1 MIQIGMHA
9 GSAGGADRYF
19 DGLCRAFDAMGMP
32 YKGFVFEG
40 RAAECDLPREVQVLG
55 SADLPIRKRLAL
67 LRSAVTAR
75 INAET
80 GTGGVAVDRSLQR
93 PNLKPEEGDRRS
105 DGEVAGG
112 EWRVASGG
120 RAETG
125 GRRSEIGKGEGESV
139 LPYDGVSVGTGG
151 GWRSE
156 VGGRREVVASHFALY
171 SWPVIHPLARRRR
184 DVAAVSHFHGPW
196 ADESAMEG
204 ASKFAVAGKRM
215 LERWVYR
222 SADRV
227 IAASEAFRRVAIETY
242 GVRADKVVA
251 VPLAMD
257 ARPFAAAAELPR
269 KLAREKLGWPADR
282 RIVFCLRRLTRRMG
296 LDRLVDA
303 WKLVVSAHPNALLVI
318 GGTGP
323 LRNELEEQVHKNG
336 LGSHVLFA
344 GFVAEED
351 LPTAYR
357 AADFSVVPSVA
368 MEGFGLVILE
378 SLAAGTPAL
387 VTPVGGM
394 PEIMRPLEAGLV
406 LPGAGVAEV
415 ERGLTDLL
423 AGRLP
428 VPEERACVEYVRRNY
443 NWELAARRVMDV
455 YAAAEQAR

>member
-19 DGLCRAFDAMGMP
+19 DGLCRAFDAMGVS

-40 RAAECDLPREVQVLG
+40 RADECDLPSGLQVLG
-55 SADLPIRKRLAL
+55 QAKAPLGKRLAL

-75 INAET
+75 LNPET

-93 PNLKPEEGDRRS
+93 PNLRAEGP
-105 DGEVAGG
+105 GGVAGG
-112 EWRVASGG
+112 VIPTAP
-120 RAETG
+120 AMALTPQ
-125 GRRSEIGKGEGESV
+125 GK
-139 LPYDGVSVGTGG
+139 
-151 GWRSE
+151 
-156 VGGRREVVASHFALY
+156 EVVASHFALY

-204 ASKFAVAGKRM
+204 ASKFTVAGKRM

-227 IAASEAFRRVAIETY
+227 IAASEAFRRIAIETY

-269 KLAREKLGWPADR
+269 KLARERLGWPADR

-296 LDRLVDA
+296 LDRLVEA
-303 WKLVVSAHPNALLVI
+303 WRAVVAAHPDALLVI

-323 LRNELEEQVHKNG
+323 LREELEGQVRRGG
-336 LGSHVLFA
+336 LGAQVMFA
-344 GFVAEED
+344 GFVPEKD
-351 LPTAYR
+351 LPMAYR

-428 VPEERACVEYVRRNY
+428 VPEEKACVEYVRRNY
-443 NWELAARRVMDV
+443 NWELAARRVMEV
-455 YAAAEQAR
+455 YAAAAQPRRAEG

>member
-19 DGLCRAFDAMGMP
+19 DGLCRAFDAMEVS

-40 RAAECDLPREVQVLG
+40 RAGECDLPRGVQVLG
-55 SADLPIRKRLAL
+55 SAEAAVGKRLAL
-67 LRSAVTAR
+67 LRSAVTAQLR
-75 INAET
+75 A
-80 GTGGVAVDRSLQR
+80 G
-93 PNLKPEEGDRRS
+93 EGDLRAEGLRAE
-105 DGEVAGG
+105 GEVTSDL
-112 EWRVASGG
+112 WRVTSDPPSPSAGLRRDKGGSASAFAAANDSLL
-120 RAETG
+120 RAATAAQ
-125 GRRSEIGKGEGESV
+125 
-139 LPYDGVSVGTGG
+139 DGVT
-151 GWRSE
+151 R
-156 VGGRREVVASHFALY
+156 VVASHFALY
-171 SWPVIHPLARRRR
+171 SWPVIHPLARRPP

-204 ASKFAVAGKRM
+204 ASKLAVASKRM
-215 LERWVYR
+215 LEKWVYR

-227 IAASEAFRRVAIETY
+227 IAASEAFRRIAIETY

-257 ARPFAAAAELPR
+257 AQPFAAAAEMPR

-296 LDRLVDA
+296 LDRLVEA
-303 WKLVVSAHPNALLVI
+303 WRAVVAAHPEALLVI

-344 GFVAEED
+344 GFVAEKD
-351 LPTAYR
+351 LPMAYR

-378 SLAAGTPAL
+378 SLAVGTPVL

-394 PEIMRPLEAGLV
+394 PEIVKPLEPRLV
-406 LPGAGVAEV
+406 LQDASVGEL
-415 ERGLTDLL
+415 ERGLNDLL
-423 AGRLP
+423 AARLP
-428 VPEERACVEYVRRNY
+428 VPEEKVCVEYVRKNY
-443 NWELAARRVMDV
+443 NWELAARRVMEV
-455 YAAAEQAR
+455 YAAAAQPQ

>member
-9 GSAGGADRYF
+9 GRAGGADRYF
-19 DGLCRAFDAMGMP
+19 DGLCHAFDSMGIA
-32 YKGFVFEG
+32 YRGFVFEG
-40 RAAECDLPREVQVLG
+40 RAEKLDLPSGLQVLG
-55 SADLPIRKRLAL
+55 QAKAPLRERLAL

-75 INAET
+75 LNAET

-93 PNLKPEEGDRRS
+93 PNLKPEEGKR
-105 DGEVAGG
+105 
-112 EWRVASGG
+112 
-120 RAETG
+120 RAEI
-125 GRRSEIGKGEGESV
+125 E
-139 LPYDGVSVGTGG
+139 DQ
-151 GWRSE
+151 RSE
-156 VGGRREVVASHFALY
+156 VGGRREVAASHFALY

-204 ASKFAVAGKRM
+204 ASRLSVAGKRI
-215 LERWVYR
+215 LEKWVYR

-227 IAASEAFRRVAIETY
+227 ISDSEAFRRVAIESY

-251 VPLAMD
+251 VPAAMD
-257 ARPFAAAAELPR
+257 AQPFAAAAEMPR
-269 KLAREKLGWPADR
+269 KLARERLGWPADR

-336 LGSHVLFA
+336 LGFHVLFA

-378 SLAAGTPAL
+378 SLAVGTPVL

-394 PEIMRPLEAGLV
+394 PEIVNPLEPRLILQDASVGEL
-406 LPGAGVAEV
+406 
-415 ERGLTDLL
+415 ERGLNDLL

-428 VPEERACVEYVRRNY
+428 VPEEKVCVEYVRTNY
-443 NWELAARRVMDV
+443 NWELAARRVMEV
-455 YAAAEQAR
+455 YAAAAQPRRNEG